1 MITTSYSRSVPSIQR
16 TAQKKKKKEKTD
28 ALRRKFD
35 RNSLFIKTSNM
46 NPLPP
51 PPLFPKS
58 QPGPSPL
65 PFIAFPPSPQNPRPP
80 HHPSLSVRS
89 YATTHLH
96 THTLSLS
103 FSPPSPLSL
112 SRRHHQ
118 HLQFVCERERERGV
132 FNIARRYRS
141 EKGSPLGNEPT
152 VAGGFRARCCVGWRE
167 AGYER
172 REREKESV
180 C

>member
-16 TAQKKKKKEKTD
+16 TAKKKKKKEKTD

-89 YATTHLH
+89 YATTHLR
-96 THTLSLS
+96 THTLSLFLS
-103 FSPPSPLSL
+103 LPHPLSL
-112 SRRHHQ
+112 ERERKRRPHQ
-118 HLQFVCERERERGV
+118 HLHSMCVCERGV
-132 FNIARRYRS
+132 LKSRDNIVR
-141 EKGSPLGNEPT
+141 KKIPLGNEPT
-152 VAGGFRARCCVGWRE
+152 VAGGFSRSLLCGMARG
-167 AGYER
+167 GL
-172 REREKESV
+172 
-180 C
+180 